1 MHVDIVPPL
10 IGGALMG
17 AAASLF
23 LWTHGRMTGIAGLYG
38 GALERGPDRT
48 MRLAFIAGLIAS
60 GVVLQWL
67 APATLPGGG
76 NTGLGVVLIAG
87 LLVGFGAR
95 LGSGCTSGHGICGV
109 SRLSRRAI
117 VATGVFM
124 MMGVLTA
131 CVARHWLGVGS

>member
-1 MHVDIVPPL
+1 MHVDVLPPL
-10 IGGALMG
+10 VGGAVMG

-23 LWTHGRMTGIAGLYG
+23 LWTHGRAAGIAGLYG
-38 GALERGPDRT
+38 GALERVSDRT
-48 MRLAFIAGLIAS
+48 IRLAFIAGLVAS
-60 GVVLQWL
+60 GVVVRWL

-76 NTGLGVVLIAG
+76 NTSLGVVLLAG

-117 VATGVFM
+117 AATAVFM
-124 MMGVLTA
+124 IMGVLTA
-131 CVARHWLGVGS
+131 CVARHLLGVGS